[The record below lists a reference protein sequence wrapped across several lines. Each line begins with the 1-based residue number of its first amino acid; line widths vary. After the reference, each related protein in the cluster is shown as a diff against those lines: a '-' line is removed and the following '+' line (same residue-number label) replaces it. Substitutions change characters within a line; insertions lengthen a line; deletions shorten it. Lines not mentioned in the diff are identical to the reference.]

1 MLNNNTTN
9 RAGIKPARVENVFT
23 LKTSEAEEFITKKIN
38 AIPGFE
44 DVIVNL
50 FTLNLTDRFAP
61 FVIALP
67 MSVLK
72 KKDKGGKVIK

>member
-1 MLNNNTTN
+1 MLNNNTTTN
-9 RAGIKPARVENVFT
+9 RAGIKPARIENVFT
-23 LKTSEAEEFITKKIN
+23 LKTSEAEEYITKKIN

-72 KKDKGGKVIK
+72 KKEQDTHQ